1 MTLYLEDLAIHGSKK
16 VGGREMKLVLSLQS
30 SLHQKKM
37 ANLMKL
43 FGWKGLT
50 HCDLPTTSP
59 SDKSHRA
66 VLLDDRLSRCIA
78 LA

>member
-16 VGGREMKLVLSLQS
+16 VEMKLVLSLQS

-37 ANLMKL
+37 AKLMKL
-43 FGWKGLT
+43 YGWKGLT